1 MSARYGKEAHSRD
14 EDARAAK
21 DAPDA
26 VEANLDDRKAAV
38 LRAIIEQY
46 VASAQPVGSATVTR
60 SADTTPS
67 PEPEESPVV
76 LERVCE
82 DVGGGEERCYFRVP

>member
-1 MSARYGKEAHSRD
+1 VPG
-14 EDARAAK
+14 
-21 DAPDA
+21 P
-26 VEANLDDRKAAV
+26 
-38 LRAIIEQY
+38 
-46 VASAQPVGSATVTR
+46 GSSPTVTR

-67 PEPEESPVV
+67 PAPEESPVV

>member
-1 MSARYGKEAHSRD
+1 VTGVFVVLVGMTALLSGYLL
-14 EDARAAK
+14 
-21 DAPDA
+21 
-26 VEANLDDRKAAV
+26 LDP
-38 LRAIIEQY
+38 L
-46 VASAQPVGSATVTR
+46 GSAERVPGPGSSPTVTR

-67 PEPEESPVV
+67 PAPEESPVV

>member
-1 MSARYGKEAHSRD
+1 MTGVFVVLVGMTALLSGYLL
-14 EDARAAK
+14 
-21 DAPDA
+21 
-26 VEANLDDRKAAV
+26 LDP
-38 LRAIIEQY
+38 L
-46 VASAQPVGSATVTR
+46 GSADRVPGPGSSPTVTR